1 MAENSIDVWANGGSA
16 NALSNAA
23 YKRLDKSTGFEKGT
37 ASSEQ
42 ANTLWRASSVPA
54 AGLSEFVAEQQGT
67 DVTIDLGK
75 SEYADLIKAA
85 LTQFINNGTGV
96 PGSVVPVG
104 SPIPWPKDEA
114 PKGWLLMEG
123 QSTDGFPVLKQLYG
137 DRLPDMRGQF
147 IRGCEQGR
155 AVLSTQDDQI
165 KSHEHDKGS
174 LSTSEAG
181 GHTPSG
187 KTAPAGE
194 HFHKYDRQTS
204 ERTEDGGGFDDGYKK
219 RVFNEPAETSVEP
232 AHEHELVMEA
242 VDPHIHPVTGNTG
255 SFGGNETRP
264 RNIAFNY
271 IVRAA

>member
-1 MAENSIDVWANGGSA
+1 MAKNSIQPWANGTGS
-16 NALSNAA
+16 NRMTDAA
-23 YKRLDKSTGFEKGT
+23 YQRWDKSHGFEKGT
-37 ASSEQ
+37 ASSEE
-42 ANTLWRASSVPA
+42 ANTLWATNSLVASAFGQFA
-54 AGLSEFVAEQQGT
+54 ADGSGT
-67 DVTIDLGK
+67 DVTTDMGRDQLVD
-75 SEYADLIKAA
+75 AFKAA
-85 LTQFINNGTGV
+85 LTQFINMGTGV

-165 KSHEHDKGS
+165 KAHEHDKGS

-194 HFHKYDRQTS
+194 HFHNYDRQTS